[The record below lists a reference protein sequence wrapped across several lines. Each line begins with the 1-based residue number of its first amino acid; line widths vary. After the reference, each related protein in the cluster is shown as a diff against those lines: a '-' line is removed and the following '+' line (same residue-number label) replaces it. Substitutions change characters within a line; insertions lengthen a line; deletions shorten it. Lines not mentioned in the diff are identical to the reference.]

1 MLRTALPPERH
12 TLLRGDLDANLLLMA
27 YDGFVVN
34 RHLGDLRD
42 LDRLA
47 DLMTDMMLGEN
58 QAVKAGQPIRSL
70 NTA

>member
-1 MLRTALPPERH
+1 
-12 TLLRGDLDANLLLMA
+12 MA